1 MGDAA
6 KGSVGV
12 HGIVMRRLL
21 MRRGGVGSSVVQ
33 EKVVC
38 ATGKLL
44 ELEDRR
50 NGEWY
55 RCDIDTEGVLGIVV
69 HRDVLRQAAD
79 AGTSVMQVKVVCVAN
94 ESSGKG

>member
-6 KGSVGV
+6 EGSVGV
-12 HGIVMRRLL
+12 HGIVTRWGLL

-44 ELEDRR
+44 ELEDRQ
-50 NGEWY
+50 NGEW
-55 RCDIDTEGVLGIVV
+55 CDMDTEGILGIVV
-69 HRDVLRQAAD
+69 RRDVLKRAAD
-79 AGTSVMQVKVVCVAN
+79 AGTSVMQVEVVCVAN